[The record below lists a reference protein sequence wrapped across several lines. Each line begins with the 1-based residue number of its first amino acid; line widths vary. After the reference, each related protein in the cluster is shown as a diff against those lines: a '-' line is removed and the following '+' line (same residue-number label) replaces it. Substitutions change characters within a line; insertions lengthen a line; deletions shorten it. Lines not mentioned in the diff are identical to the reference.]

1 MADETDNME
10 MEDILSSIKGIL
22 EEDEAKQKDAALE
35 QSGNDV
41 LQEVVGTDAPVENIL
56 ELSPEMRIADEP
68 AAAPQPQD
76 EQTESM
82 IESVLSEPTVEP
94 LEDMVVEQEPALE
107 EPVAAALSEE
117 PESEPAA
124 AEPDPFEEIK
134 NEMADSKMPELTIG
148 TEDTESDSIFDDDFS
163 SSFDSKPVEPIED
176 LIVEPEAAPLEPEVE
191 PAPEPVIEAPIEPE
205 PMSEPEPEI
214 VVEPEPVV
222 EQQPEPAPEPE
233 PVVEAPVEPEPK
245 PAANPMDVSAN
256 IISNFAKMFS
266 REEKPAAPQ
275 EPAAPAITAL
285 GDGAKTLEEF
295 VSDAIVRAIG
305 KEISRQWNDGADFK
319 SLAEAEIM
327 RQTKEWINDNLPL
340 LVEKVVKQE
349 IERVIAK
356 VGS

>member
-82 IESVLSEPTVEP
+82 IESVLSEPAVEP

-191 PAPEPVIEAPIEPE
+191 PAPEPVVEAPIEPE

-222 EQQPEPAPEPE
+222 EQQP
-233 PVVEAPVEPEPK
+233 EPEPK

>member
-94 LEDMVVEQEPALE
+94 LEDMVVEQEPAVE
-107 EPVAAALSEE
+107 EPVAAALSE
-117 PESEPAA
+117 EPAA

-191 PAPEPVIEAPIEPE
+191 PAPEQVVEAPIEPE

-222 EQQPEPAPEPE
+222 EQQPEPEPE
-233 PVVEAPVEPEPK
+233 PVVEALVEPEPK

-275 EPAAPAITAL
+275 EPAAPAISAL

>member
-41 LQEVVGTDAPVENIL
+41 LQEVVGADAPVENIL

-68 AAAPQPQD
+68 AATPQPQD
-76 EQTESM
+76 EQAESM
-82 IESVLSEPTVEP
+82 VESVLSEPAVEP
-94 LEDMVVEQEPALE
+94 LEDMIVEQESVLE
-107 EPVAAALSEE
+107 
-117 PESEPAA
+117 EPAA
-124 AEPDPFEEIK
+124 AELPAEPKAEQAVEPDPFEEIK
-134 NEMADSKMPELTIG
+134 NEMADTSMPELTIG

-176 LIVEPEAAPLEPEVE
+176 LVVEPEAAPLEPE
-191 PAPEPVIEAPIEPE
+191 PVVEPE
-205 PMSEPEPEI
+205 PEPIVAAPVEPEPEPEI

-222 EQQPEPAPEPE
+222 EHQPELEPHPE
-233 PVVEAPVEPEPK
+233 PVAEPEPK

-295 VSDAIVRAIG
+295 VSDAIVRVIG
-305 KEISRQWNDGADFK
+305 KEISRQWNNGADFK
-319 SLAEAEIM
+319 SFAEAEIM
-327 RQTKEWINDNLPL
+327 RQTKEWINENLPL

>member
-41 LQEVVGTDAPVENIL
+41 LQEVVGTDASVENIL
-56 ELSPEMRIADEP
+56 ELSPEMRIANEP

-82 IESVLSEPTVEP
+82 IESVLSEPAVEP

-117 PESEPAA
+117 PESEPSA

-191 PAPEPVIEAPIEPE
+191 SAPEPVVEAPIEPE

-214 VVEPEPVV
+214 VVELEPVV
-222 EQQPEPAPEPE
+222 EQQPEPEPE

-295 VSDAIVRAIG
+295 VSDAIVRVIG

>member
-68 AAAPQPQD
+68 TAAPQPQD

-94 LEDMVVEQEPALE
+94 LEDMVVEQEPAAE

-117 PESEPAA
+117 PKSEPAA

-191 PAPEPVIEAPIEPE
+191 PAPEPVVEAPIEPE

-214 VVEPEPVV
+214 VV
-222 EQQPEPAPEPE
+222 EPE

>member
-56 ELSPEMRIADEP
+56 ELSPEMRIADESTV
-68 AAAPQPQD
+68 APQPQD
-76 EQTESM
+76 EQADSM
-82 IESVLSEPTVEP
+82 VESVLSEPAVEP
-94 LEDMVVEQEPALE
+94 IEDLLVEQQPALE
-107 EPVAAALSEE
+107 EPKAAELPA
-117 PESEPAA
+117 EPAAEQA

-134 NEMADSKMPELTIG
+134 NEMADTSMPELTIG

-163 SSFDSKPVEPIED
+163 SSFDGKPVEPIED
-176 LIVEPEAAPLEPEVE
+176 LVIEPETAPLEPEPEPIVEAPVE
-191 PAPEPVIEAPIEPE
+191 P
-205 PMSEPEPEI
+205 EPEPEI

-222 EQQPEPAPEPE
+222 EQQPEPEPVIEPE
-233 PVVEAPVEPEPK
+233 PVAEPEPQPKPAAEPEPK
-245 PAANPMDVSAN
+245 PASNPMDVSAN
-256 IISNFAKMFS
+256 IFSNFAKMFS
-266 REEKPAAPQ
+266 REDKPAAPQ

-295 VSDAIVRAIG
+295 VEDAIVRVIG
-305 KEISRQWNDGADFK
+305 KEISRQWNNGADFK
-319 SLAEAEIM
+319 SFAEAEIM
-327 RQTKEWINDNLPL
+327 RQTREWINDNLPL

>member
-94 LEDMVVEQEPALE
+94 LEDMVVEQEPAVE
-107 EPVAAALSEE
+107 EPVAAALSE
-117 PESEPAA
+117 EPAA

-191 PAPEPVIEAPIEPE
+191 PAPEQVVEAPIEPE

-222 EQQPEPAPEPE
+222 EQQPEPEPE
-233 PVVEAPVEPEPK
+233 PVVEALVEPEPK

>member
-1 MADETDNME
+1 M
-10 MEDILSSIKGIL
+10 
-22 EEDEAKQKDAALE
+22 
-35 QSGNDV
+35 
-41 LQEVVGTDAPVENIL
+41 
-56 ELSPEMRIADEP
+56 
-68 AAAPQPQD
+68 
-76 EQTESM
+76 
-82 IESVLSEPTVEP
+82 
-94 LEDMVVEQEPALE
+94 
-107 EPVAAALSEE
+107 
-117 PESEPAA
+117 
-124 AEPDPFEEIK
+124 
-134 NEMADSKMPELTIG
+134 
-148 TEDTESDSIFDDDFS
+148 
-163 SSFDSKPVEPIED
+163 
-176 LIVEPEAAPLEPEVE
+176 IVEPEAAPLEPEVE
-191 PAPEPVIEAPIEPE
+191 PAPEPVVEAPIEPE

-222 EQQPEPAPEPE
+222 EQQPEPEPE
-233 PVVEAPVEPEPK
+233 PVAEAPVEPEPK